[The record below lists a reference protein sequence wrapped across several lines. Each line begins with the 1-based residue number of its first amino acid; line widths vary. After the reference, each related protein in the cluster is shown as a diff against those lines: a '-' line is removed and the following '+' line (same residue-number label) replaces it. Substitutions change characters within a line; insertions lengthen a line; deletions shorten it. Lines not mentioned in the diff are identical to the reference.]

1 MDKNEARAA
10 AKSAVAALTAKER
23 FSYSGEIA
31 DKVMS
36 FVAEKGYKSAFVYM
50 SVKGEPSTFKLIE
63 RLQNA
68 GVTVYIPKIAGDN
81 MLVSRID
88 GDSSFILNRYGIA
101 EICGEGEQFYGADI
115 NIIPL
120 VAFDRN
126 LNRVGHGK
134 GFYDKYLIN
143 AAGCVCAVA
152 FSASMVDSITA
163 EPHDIRPEFII
174 TEKEIISRCE

>member
-1 MDKNEARAA
+1 MNKNEARAA
-10 AKSAVAALTAKER
+10 AKNAVAALTARQR
-23 FSYSGEIA
+23 FSYSDDIA

-36 FVAEKGYKSAFVYM
+36 FARDKKFKSAFIYM
-50 SVKGEPSTFKLIE
+50 SVKGEPSTVNLIA

-88 GDSSFILNRYGIA
+88 GDSPFILNRYGIP
-101 EICGEGEQFYGADI
+101 ETCGEGEEYYGADI

-126 LNRVGHGK
+126 MNRVGHGK
-134 GFYDKYLIN
+134 GFYDRYLIN
-143 AAGCVCAVA
+143 ATGCVCAVA
-152 FSASMVDSITA
+152 FSASMVDGITA
-163 EPHDIRPEFII
+163 EPHDIKPDFII